1 MKNSNQEA
9 LKKKL
14 KHYVMITVAAFFV
27 LLCCMGSIIGIAY
40 QAERQSHVA
49 YVNALIGEY
58 RLRFRERVASD
69 LSIVG
74 TMASMLEQGYL
85 STEDLIRDIVTS
97 FPEYGQ
103 YVKIGY
109 YHISADDTYITLPG
123 SDVKYEYSHRP
134 PEEQAV
140 IQQAWTGQGGVSQV
154 YHEDGESYVCYAIP
168 LYKDGEIEGAITA
181 TLQIDRFKEIMDTVS
196 SQGIWLNLTWVDQN
210 GTPLAFSQQDA
221 RDGKRED
228 LIAELYPILSEF
240 TSVGDGIWRY
250 NTKYNGQDCSV
261 YWTDIGI
268 NDWSLVYIDAV
279 GMVQSPI
286 YTTIIAL
293 FVASSVLVMACLLL
307 FFFVI
312 RYLRKDRETVVT
324 LSSYDSLTSVYNLN
338 GFLEYC
344 QRQEESGEPYCLVI
358 LNFRHFHYVNTL
370 LGRATADQL
379 LCDATVQMRDSLQI
393 NECICRYK
401 NDEFCLLLR
410 TADTQV
416 ISQRLEEMMNAVS
429 DLPAKVHINYAL
441 RLYCGVAICE
451 DGKFSTAQI
460 GIMLNQAEQALKT
473 VKSGYDNEIAFYNHA
488 IHQEESL
495 QRQLENSM
503 EEAIAQKQFKVYL
516 QPKKNFATGEIC
528 SAEAL
533 VRWVRP
539 DGTMIFPDQ
548 FIPLFESNGFCVK
561 MDLYMVEQ
569 VCLLQRR
576 WMDLGYKPF
585 PISVNQSKLLF
596 CQQDY
601 VETLCDITAKYNV
614 PNSSLILEI
623 LEGLM
628 ITDIPAFNQTIQ
640 KLRAAGFQV
649 SMDDFGSGYTSLN
662 TFTSMDLDE
671 LKLDRTFLQAIG
683 TVQKTK
689 QKTMMENLIATAKSF
704 GIRTVAEG
712 VETLEQE
719 EFLKSI
725 GCDLGQGYLY
735 SKPIPVAEFEKKYLR
750 NS

>member
-1 MKNSNQEA
+1 M
-9 LKKKL
+9 
-14 KHYVMITVAAFFV
+14 
-27 LLCCMGSIIGIAY
+27 
-40 QAERQSHVA
+40 
-49 YVNALIGEY
+49 
-58 RLRFRERVASD
+58 
-69 LSIVG
+69 
-74 TMASMLEQGYL
+74 
-85 STEDLIRDIVTS
+85 
-97 FPEYGQ
+97 
-103 YVKIGY
+103 
-109 YHISADDTYITLPG
+109 
-123 SDVKYEYSHRP
+123 
-134 PEEQAV
+134 
-140 IQQAWTGQGGVSQV
+140 
-154 YHEDGESYVCYAIP
+154 
-168 LYKDGEIEGAITA
+168 
-181 TLQIDRFKEIMDTVS
+181 
-196 SQGIWLNLTWVDQN
+196 
-210 GTPLAFSQQDA
+210 
-221 RDGKRED
+221 
-228 LIAELYPILSEF
+228 
-240 TSVGDGIWRY
+240 
-250 NTKYNGQDCSV
+250 
-261 YWTDIGI
+261 
-268 NDWSLVYIDAV
+268 
-279 GMVQSPI
+279 
-286 YTTIIAL
+286 
-293 FVASSVLVMACLLL
+293 
-307 FFFVI
+307 
-312 RYLRKDRETVVT
+312 
-324 LSSYDSLTSVYNLN
+324 
-338 GFLEYC
+338 EYC

-379 LCDATVQMRDSLQI
+379 LCDATVQMRISLQM

-401 NDEFCLLLR
+401 SDEFCLLFR
-410 TADTQV
+410 TAETQV
-416 ISQRLEEMMNAVS
+416 ISQRLEEIMNAVS
-429 DLPAKVHINYAL
+429 DLPAKVHINYTL
-441 RLYCGVAICE
+441 HLYCGVAICQ
-451 DGKFSTAQI
+451 DGKFSTSQI

-495 QRQLENSM
+495 QRQLENGM
-503 EEAIAQKQFKVYL
+503 EEAITQKQFKVYL
-516 QPKKNFATGEIC
+516 QPKKNLATGEIFG
-528 SAEAL
+528 AEAL

-576 WMDLGYKPF
+576 WMDLGYKSF

-614 PNSSLILEI
+614 PNESLILEI

-640 KLRAAGFQV
+640 KLRTAGFQV
-649 SMDDFGSGYTSLN
+649 SMDDFGSGYTSSN

-683 TVQKTK
+683 TAQKTK

-725 GCDLGQGYLY
+725 CCDLGQGYLY
-735 SKPIPVAEFEKKYLR
+735 SKPIPAAEFEKKYLK

>member
-1 MKNSNQEA
+1 M
-9 LKKKL
+9 
-14 KHYVMITVAAFFV
+14 
-27 LLCCMGSIIGIAY
+27 
-40 QAERQSHVA
+40 
-49 YVNALIGEY
+49 
-58 RLRFRERVASD
+58 
-69 LSIVG
+69 
-74 TMASMLEQGYL
+74 
-85 STEDLIRDIVTS
+85 
-97 FPEYGQ
+97 
-103 YVKIGY
+103 
-109 YHISADDTYITLPG
+109 
-123 SDVKYEYSHRP
+123 
-134 PEEQAV
+134 
-140 IQQAWTGQGGVSQV
+140 
-154 YHEDGESYVCYAIP
+154 
-168 LYKDGEIEGAITA
+168 
-181 TLQIDRFKEIMDTVS
+181 
-196 SQGIWLNLTWVDQN
+196 
-210 GTPLAFSQQDA
+210 
-221 RDGKRED
+221 
-228 LIAELYPILSEF
+228 
-240 TSVGDGIWRY
+240 GDGIWRY

-293 FVASSVLVMACLLL
+293 FVVSSVLMMACLLL

-312 RYLRKDRETVVT
+312 RYLRKDREAVVT
-324 LSSYDSLTSVYNLN
+324 LSSYDSLTGVYNLN

-379 LCDATVQMRDSLQI
+379 LCDATVQMRDSLQE

-410 TADTQV
+410 TDDTQV
-416 ISQRLEEMMNAVS
+416 ISQRLEELMNAVS

-528 SAEAL
+528 GAEAL

-539 DGTMIFPDQ
+539 DGTMVFPDQ

-576 WMDLGYKPF
+576 WMDLGNKPF

-601 VETLCDITAKYNV
+601 VEILCDITAKYNV
-614 PNSSLILEI
+614 PNRSLILEI

-649 SMDDFGSGYTSLN
+649 AMDDFGSGYTSLN

-683 TVQKTK
+683 AAQKTK